1 MNKQRH
7 HIIQFACITTL
18 HAAIML
24 QGFTH
29 IVPTKPLSPYTDK
42 VKVEKQDLSW
52 NTYLDGSYQ
61 DYLAQQAR
69 KSTGFREFFSRSYN
83 QASFTFF
90 GKVANKNVVKGK
102 NHELF
107 LVGNIDDVTGKLL
120 RSRYGTIE
128 EAKSVA
134 QENIHETLIL
144 IDTLRKHGTEFLFV
158 VCPTKPAVY
167 PAYLPESYQDSL
179 SDFCLADYYIQLF
192 KENNIPHIDFYNY
205 FKTQKETFPY
215 PLYTRTGTHWAASTM
230 PFVCDSLLRKLEDI
244 SDCKLPSI
252 HYIEPN
258 FSSKYTE
265 QDDELEQH
273 IDLLFPLAKP
283 KVPRPVFTLQDTTGK
298 NRPNLIVVGDGY
310 FVTLEKT
317 CFLDAFSSW
326 NYLKYND
333 YIVSSNPEYSWKHFK
348 YLPEARQLL
357 ENADFII
364 AVYTSNY
371 LFDFMNGF
379 TQTAIELYQKDD
391 NDKEA
396 LDAVIETI
404 KDNPEWFHAIEQ
416 QAKER
421 GITAEENLRINAE
434 YVLKTNKKE
443 QKQL

>member
-1 MNKQRH
+1 MNNKDY
-7 HIIQFACITTL
+7 IIPFAFIAAACI
-18 HAAIML
+18 AIVV

-29 IVPTKPLSPYTDK
+29 VVPLKPLSPYTDHITI
-42 VKVEKQDLSW
+42 EKQDLSW
-52 NTYLDGSYQ
+52 ATYWDGSYQ
-61 DYLAQQAR
+61 KYLAQQAK

-83 QASFTFF
+83 QAAFTFF
-90 GKVANKNVVKGK
+90 GEIANKNVIKGK

-120 RSRYGTIE
+120 RSKYGTIE
-128 EAKSVA
+128 AAKSVA
-134 QENIHETLIL
+134 QENIHETLTL
-144 IDTLRKHGTEFLFV
+144 IDTLRRHGTEFLFV

-167 PAYLPESYQDSL
+167 PEYLPEPFQDSL
-179 SDFCLADYYIQLF
+179 SDFCLADYYVQLF

-230 PFVCDSLLRKLEDI
+230 PFVCDSLLRKLEEI

-258 FSSKYTE
+258 PGSKYTE

-283 KVPRPVFTLQDTTGK
+283 KVPRPVFALQDTTGK

-317 CFLDAFSSW
+317 CFLDAFNSW

-333 YIVSSNPEYSWKHFK
+333 YIVSSHPDYSWKHFK

-357 ENADFII
+357 ENADFVV

-379 TQTAIELYQKDD
+379 AQTAIELYQKD
-391 NDKEA
+391 NYDKEA
-396 LDAVIETI
+396 LNAVMETI
-404 KDNPEWFHAIEQ
+404 KDNPEWFHAVEQ

-421 GITAEENLRINAE
+421 GITVEENLRINAE
-434 YVLKTNKKE
+434 YVLETNKKE